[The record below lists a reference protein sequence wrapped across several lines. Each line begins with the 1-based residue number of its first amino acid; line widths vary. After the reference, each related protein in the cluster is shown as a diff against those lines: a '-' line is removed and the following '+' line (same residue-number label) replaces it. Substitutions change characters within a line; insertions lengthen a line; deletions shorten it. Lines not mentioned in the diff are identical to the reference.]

1 MLLGSWHGRQGCDE
15 LLEKHSRHW
24 DLKRMPVV
32 DRSILRM
39 AVWEMLS
46 GHAAAPVAV
55 AEAVHIAQ
63 EFSTAESPRF
73 VNGVLMMIAR
83 EMPAPPAVEE
93 EE

>member
-1 MLLGSWHGRQGCDE
+1 
-15 LLEKHSRHW
+15 
-24 DLKRMPVV
+24 
-32 DRSILRM
+32 
-39 AVWEMLS
+39 MLS